1 MDRHTL
7 GISPTAM
14 NNAWPSP
21 LPLAPTSA
29 SYWLWHTATHSRCL
43 AAALSISL
51 SVCLSGCL
59 AGWGTSMHRTR
70 LQQSE
75 PICSHKREIRAGAV
89 TTAITLAGALSYG
102 NRTSSGKKRGQI

>member
-7 GISPTAM
+7 GISPTTM

-29 SYWLWHTATHSRCL
+29 SYWLWHAATHSRCL

-51 SVCLSGCL
+51 SVCLSVWL
-59 AGWGTSMHRTR
+59 AGGPPCTGRASNN
-70 LQQSE
+70 QSSFTL
-75 PICSHKREIRAGAV
+75 IKRRSGRAP
-89 TTAITLAGALSYG
+89 
-102 NRTSSGKKRGQI
+102 